1 MKYLA
6 IALAAAALLSGCS
19 WTGEI
24 SRDFYVGNSSVNQ
37 YKEDSVVGLIPIKTK
52 DVKYGQSV
60 DYRLDVNN
68 FIYAVQSEFL
78 QHFRNVVVIKNESEC
93 SECGLFSRAS
103 AGVSINQNAET
114 YRSFLQCDFYDR
126 SGQFLT
132 RLSSTSSGDAS
143 PSAALNRKT
152 AVNGFLLG
160 ALAAS
165 TISDYGEFLKEVSE
179 NAISEVVS
187 EVGRQIPNDPKLNTS
202 LALQMAAAKAAED
215 AEQEESRKE
224 AKKRLAEMDRCVQRT
239 IRSIDDGIS
248 DATTIAQE
256 AGRQCGLFV
265 ERTIRTLCASE
276 KFSSEECQMLA
287 DRMNTEDFFEK
298 RFTRFILNYRI
309 KKNF

>member
-37 YKEDSVVGLIPIKTK
+37 YKEDSVVGLIPIKAK

-60 DYRLDVNN
+60 DYRLNVNN

-93 SECGLFSRAS
+93 ADCNIFSRAS

-126 SGQFLT
+126 NGQFLT

-143 PSAALNRKT
+143 PSAALNQKA

-179 NAISEVVS
+179 NAITEVVS
-187 EVGRQIPNDPKLNTS
+187 DVGRQIPNDPKLNTS
-202 LALQMAAAKAAED
+202 LALQLAAAKAVED
-215 AEQEESRKE
+215 AEQQEARKE
-224 AKKRLAEMDRCVQRT
+224 AKKRFAEMDRCVQQS

-256 AGRQCGLFV
+256 AGRRCSLFV
-265 ERTIRTLCASE
+265 ERTIRTLCVAE
-276 KFSSEECQMLA
+276 RFSNEECHMLS
-287 DRMNTEDFFEK
+287 DKMNTEDFFEK